1 LGPESQFLVA
11 VREPPA
17 TRHSASRRGGSG
29 MMSSSLADLLRTPA
43 HAPALR
49 VPACA
54 RVGRRRAAGV
64 TGSYA
69 PCSFFFFLFAP
80 LMHAPVRTTA
90 LRLWATSWA
99 VREFSSCSQVQDLR
113 IASQNERWPRGCTCA
128 GGGSEQ
134 RSRSSGSGG
143 AGLAAAIMA
152 AVMAVR
158 KARHRKKTGHMA
170 RPHGHPSRCNGVI
183 SNGAP
188 APPLSKRRVTFPQA
202 AHLSKI
208 AWSCAG
214 VRS

>member
-1 LGPESQFLVA
+1 MGSSRLRFALCGPTASSQCTVVVQLITSHIKLADTSSGSSSSRLGPESQFLVA

-113 IASQNERWPRGCTCA
+113 PS
-128 GGGSEQ
+128 
-134 RSRSSGSGG
+134 
-143 AGLAAAIMA
+143 
-152 AVMAVR
+152 
-158 KARHRKKTGHMA
+158 HR
-170 RPHGHPSRCNGVI
+170 
-183 SNGAP
+183 
-188 APPLSKRRVTFPQA
+188 LSKRAMAARVYMRGGGQRTAKQKQW
-202 AHLSKI
+202 LRGR
-208 AWSCAG
+208 WLGCRYYG
-214 VRS
+214 RCYGRT